1 MTFHLQFHV
10 TEHDVQ
16 EGLGVV
22 SHLAGNSVLGNGAAA
37 VSHGID
43 TYNDITHH
51 NTFGAIKDG
60 ADTVISGG
68 EAIVDGFSGDW
79 L

>member
-1 MTFHLQFHV
+1 MTFHIHI
-10 TEHDVQ
+10 TEHVVQ

-22 SHLAGNSVLGNGAAA
+22 SHLAGNSVVGNGAAA
-37 VSHGID
+37 ISHGID

-60 ADTVISGG
+60 AETVISGG
-68 EAIVDGFSGDW
+68 EAILDAVSGDW
-79 L
+79 F

>member
-1 MTFHLQFHV
+1 MTFHIHI
-10 TEHDVQ
+10 TEHEVQ

-22 SHLAGNSVLGNGAAA
+22 SHLAGNSVVGNGAAA
-37 VSHGID
+37 ISHGID
-43 TYNDITHH
+43 TYNDIIHH

-60 ADTVISGG
+60 AETVISGG
-68 EAIVDGFSGDW
+68 EAVLDGVSGDW